1 MEMEISLRLWFG
13 NDDFIRYKIALPADN
28 FTNCPTKEVRITDGL
43 QVIKSAM
50 GYRLTTFG
58 DNRRGWLAMAGVVP
72 TGKAWDDGDKRYSIQ
87 DSTPWMKKKDLIAV
101 LERVIPMEI
110 ATWADN
116 QGIKE
121 QFRNLK
127 IK

>member
-1 MEMEISLRLWFG
+1 MEISLRLWFG
-13 NDDFIRYKIALPADN
+13 NDDYIRYKIVLPADN
-28 FTNCPTKEVRITDGL
+28 FTNCPTKEVRITSGL

-58 DNRRGWLAMAGVVP
+58 DSRRGWLAMAGVVP
-72 TGKAWDDGDKRYSIQ
+72 TGKSWDDGDKRYSIQ

-101 LERVIPMEI
+101 LERIIPMEI
-110 ATWADN
+110 ATWDGNAL
-116 QGIKE
+116 IKE
-121 QFRNLK
+121 EFRNLI